1 VPTQRMLHAASRTP
15 LDRASK
21 VPLYLQIK
29 DHVRRLLPD
38 ATLRNGRLFTEHDLC
53 RRFGVSRMTVRQ
65 AINALVDEGLL
76 YRVRGVGTLCTSA
89 KVTESL
95 ERVRDHFEDWEAEGR
110 SVALKILD
118 FRSVEAGS
126 DVARRL
132 GIPERTEVLHVL
144 RLWLV
149 DGAPIGLVY
158 FYIHPKVA
166 PLLSAA
172 DVEHSHV
179 RAAVAKRLRQPFLG
193 EQVEIEAG
201 QASHITASH
210 LKIRT
215 GEPVLIRRLT
225 QLYGDGQ
232 PLVAAN
238 GFYRGTLYRYAVYV
252 PAHTGGERPPRA
264 ALRSSLVTMRAIAA
278 NIAEPAR
285 EAPRGRGRS
294 GVGGAAA
301 PASRE

>member
-1 VPTQRMLHAASRTP
+1 
-15 LDRASK
+15 
-21 VPLYLQIK
+21 
-29 DHVRRLLPD
+29 VRSILSD
-38 ATLRNGRLFTEHDLC
+38 ATLHNGRLFTEHDLC

-76 YRVRGVGTLCTSA
+76 YRVRGVGTLCTAA

-132 GIPERTEVLHVL
+132 KLPERTEVLHLL

-166 PLLSAA
+166 PLLSIA

-179 RAAVAKRLRQPFLG
+179 RAAVAKRLRLPFLG

-201 QASHITASH
+201 QASHITAGH

-215 GEPVLIRRLT
+215 GDPVLIRRLT

-238 GFYRGTLYRYAVYV
+238 GFYRGNLYRYAVYV
-252 PAHTGGERPPRA
+252 PAHPSGNR
-264 ALRSSLVTMRAIAA
+264 ALRPSLQGSPVTMRAVAVNA
-278 NIAEPAR
+278 SGPPRAT
-285 EAPRGRGRS
+285 PRGGRTP
-294 GVGGAAA
+294 VPFLTATA
-301 PASRE
+301 ASRPLAGKTSRNHERRVGHLGAGLPGRQK

>member
-1 VPTQRMLHAASRTP
+1 M
-15 LDRASK
+15 
-21 VPLYLQIK
+21 
-29 DHVRRLLPD
+29 
-38 ATLRNGRLFTEHDLC
+38 
-53 RRFGVSRMTVRQ
+53 
-65 AINALVDEGLL
+65 
-76 YRVRGVGTLCTSA
+76 
-89 KVTESL
+89 
-95 ERVRDHFEDWEAEGR
+95 
-110 SVALKILD
+110 
-118 FRSVEAGS
+118 
-126 DVARRL
+126 
-132 GIPERTEVLHVL
+132 L

-166 PLLSAA
+166 PLLSVA

-252 PAHTGGERPPRA
+252 PALTGGERPPRA

>member
-1 VPTQRMLHAASRTP
+1 
-15 LDRASK
+15 
-21 VPLYLQIK
+21 
-29 DHVRRLLPD
+29 VRRILPD

-76 YRVRGVGTLCTSA
+76 YRVRGLGTLCTST

-118 FRSVEAGS
+118 FRNVEAGS

-132 GIPERTEVLHVL
+132 KLPERTEVLHLV

-166 PLLSAA
+166 PLLSVA

-179 RAAVAKRLRQPFLG
+179 RAAVAKRLRLPFLG

-215 GEPVLIRRLT
+215 GDPVLIRRLT
-225 QLYGDGQ
+225 QMYGDGQ

-238 GFYRGTLYRYAVYV
+238 GFYRGSLYRYAVYV
-252 PAHTGGERPPRA
+252 PAHSSDERAPRPSPQG
-264 ALRSSLVTMRAIAA
+264 RPVTMRAIAA
-278 NIAEPAR
+278 KASEPPR
-285 EAPRGRGRS
+285 VPPRGSRTPVRFPAVAASLRSLAVEGSRNAAGRT
-294 GVGGAAA
+294 GRPDTNFPG
-301 PASRE
+301 RQK